1 MPTVLDEMEQAKLQW
16 VQDPSQRKVDN
27 LNNLR
32 LEASRHFMNKNKTY
46 LKADIENLETY
57 SKIKNL
63 GNFYMDISDFKNDY
77 QPTTNIVKDET
88 GDLVTRIP

>member
-1 MPTVLDEMEQAKLQW
+1 
-16 VQDPSQRKVDN
+16 
-27 LNNLR
+27 
-32 LEASRHFMNKNKTY
+32 MNKNKTY

-77 QPTTNIVKDET
+77 QPTTKIVKDET

>member
-1 MPTVLDEMEQAKLQW
+1 MN
-16 VQDPSQRKVDN
+16 VDN

-32 LEASRHFMNKNKTY
+32 REASIHFMNKNKTY

-63 GNFYMDISDFKNDY
+63 GNFYMDISDFKKGY
-77 QPTTNIVKDET
+77 QPGINIVKDGT
-88 GDLVTRIP
+88 GDLVTRIPEYSGWVKELFLPVIECTWRP